1 MFRGMSR
8 VFEEDPF
15 FRDPLA
21 AHNEHIRQFVSE
33 PFDRDPFFAGRER
46 RLAQRGHPDCQAMSC
61 SLMPFGSFGGMQNID
76 FRDPFSAVNMMMSNM
91 GNHMMDLQAN
101 FDKMALNSNAHVF
114 SSSSMMTF
122 TKKGDEPPK
131 IFQASAQTHVAPGG
145 IKETRKALK
154 DSETGLEKMAIG
166 HHIQDRA
173 HVIQKAKN
181 NKTGDEELNQEF
193 VNLDETEAHAFDEQ
207 WQKEIQKFKLS
218 LGRNNIDA
226 PRLRNI
232 QHVGREDAVRREK
245 THPRP
250 TIEGSRKPKSS
261 LQNLTVKGSHVPLKA
276 SKN

>member
-46 RLAQRGHPDCQAMSC
+46 RLAQRGHPDC
-61 SLMPFGSFGGMQNID
+61 QNID